1 MAVISATPRKLA
13 RSMAKAKL
21 GQEKVTGYNKE
32 RIGRNG
38 RKMPSM
44 FAQNWRE
51 LAKQATAPRAKG
63 KTRGKKK

>member
-13 RSMAKAKL
+13 RSIAKAKL
-21 GQEKVTGYNKE
+21 DQENVTGYNKE
-32 RIGRNG
+32 RVGLGG

-51 LAKQATAPRAKG
+51 LAKQATAPRAKV
-63 KTRGKKK
+63 KKREKKK